1 VSDRLEATEAPAVRL
16 YTDAELRSLPA
27 PRWLIDDILPAGGF
41 GMLYGQPETG
51 KSFLAIDW
59 SLCVATGLPWRGH
72 RTRMGGVVYVAAGE
86 GVSGLSQRID
96 AWKFVHGV
104 DDLPAALFHIQAVNL
119 LDLSDVARF
128 LYAVQ
133 MRIATDPEL
142 IVLDTLHRCTP
153 GADENSSQDAGRAI
167 AGIDLIRRELDTAVL
182 VLHHSGKNGESERGS
197 SAYWGAV
204 DTKMALKSNDGGLV
218 LECQKQKDGPHFDD
232 IRLSLQPV
240 PGHNSLV
247 IASPETAPNP
257 DRLTRNQIKMLEA
270 LRDTDVGIGVSAKE
284 WEVSSAVPAG
294 SFMRVRKQLVDF
306 GYVVG
311 GSKSRYRL
319 SPTGEARLVSL
330 SGRYHGGITIP
341 ARGINHSHTPL
352 GVRSDTRG
360 AA

>member
-153 GADENSSQDAGRAI
+153 GADENSYPCSALAGWSGGFPRRRVGPCQAKGHGQRRRHYRAFG
-167 AGIDLIRRELDTAVL
+167 ARC
-182 VLHHSGKNGESERGS
+182 GS
-197 SAYWGAV
+197 TV
-204 DTKMALKSNDGGLV
+204 
-218 LECQKQKDGPHFDD
+218 C
-232 IRLSLQPV
+232 
-240 PGHNSLV
+240 
-247 IASPETAPNP
+247 
-257 DRLTRNQIKMLEA
+257 
-270 LRDTDVGIGVSAKE
+270 
-284 WEVSSAVPAG
+284 
-294 SFMRVRKQLVDF
+294 
-306 GYVVG
+306 
-311 GSKSRYRL
+311 
-319 SPTGEARLVSL
+319 
-330 SGRYHGGITIP
+330 GRW
-341 ARGINHSHTPL
+341 
-352 GVRSDTRG
+352 
-360 AA
+360 